1 VLIAYVSPRDRDR
14 AQEFLSRLA
23 ALKKGQDLETLL
35 VFGDDAALRER
46 IEAFIA
52 AGASKFVI
60 VPLVA
65 PSSWPDELR
74 RLRDNVVR
82 PVEGAR

>member
-1 VLIAYVSPRDRDR
+1 MLIAYVAPRDRDAPR
-14 AQEFLSRLA
+14 NSFRSSRPSNVA
-23 ALKKGQDLETLL
+23 RTWKRCSCSATMR
-35 VFGDDAALRER
+35 ALRER

-65 PSSWPDELR
+65 PPSWTDELG

-82 PVEGAR
+82 PVEGTR